1 MLKLDLNLTKE
12 QKSIRLSKLR
22 NKFANYF
29 GFVSSGS
36 IAEALSFQQ
45 AVNTQ
50 RSTEPSELGPL
61 AERSNYSV
69 SQRSSL
75 VVDRNATHIFNIMLD
90 DGSGTRKALID
101 MSLTNPTEDLS
112 ITAKLSNLISTSVE
126 PGPSMKRY
134 VEMHCCA
141 GIIGNRNQEVFHTD
155 LDQIG
160 FKTDR
165 KEREAKNKLSVFRM
179 QHPLLAPGEKNADLL
194 TVFFNAFPALELT
207 RATPVLNIKMYSSRQ
222 VFQDGKLAAISLQ
235 KFLNGAI
242 AVPDDAAHI
251 SLRAIGLASQV
262 TASSFGSTT
271 EDFQNYSI
279 VGMELFSAPQ
289 SLVNIDSTRIR
300 ENFLAP
306 IIDPFRPLASIKS
319 FDVDVKSAVGL
330 ISTKTAK
337 LEIVLHDRSRLG
349 EFADIVKP
357 DRYGQSFI
365 DAEYGWSHPDQLS
378 ADNPYADL
386 LNLTRSKEHYNIV
399 NSSFSFDDVGQVN
412 ITLNL
417 ITRGASEAT
426 ELSITGNQ
434 DAVKQQLK
442 RMEELSKLVNR
453 LSGIVYGSPDNNHNE
468 HSQQHRSEIR
478 GQQMLGAAGDSTN
491 FLFLDGDLLT
501 SLANLRQSLHDRA
514 GSSTSASSRRIA
526 LASREL
532 GTALDELVGSSSAR
546 PIRTGA
552 RTGAGVV
559 SNGQTQAET
568 DAAAAANSQR
578 SAEASA
584 SGQTTTPAV
593 APTAAN
599 SGSHSGS
606 GGHSTQVV
614 GGAVAVVQRTINGS
628 INDSL
633 RLINTTIGT
642 DFMESDIFLKTMVGN
657 VKTFVKSHNTRPQTE
672 RVTANV
678 AAQTYGAAEESV
690 VHRMPVVSLGTIFMN
705 FVAKPLA
712 MMENKF
718 EEVQVYFYNFNNKAS
733 HMSHCNISQFPI
745 YTEYF
750 AREYSRL
757 RLENMSRAVNLSV
770 MDFIGFISSKM
781 VDDSMNPA
789 YGISGLYRLKHEGNE
804 MEMTTSGRD
813 DAAKQDNFNRLMRD
827 IMTDANIGHSPDFQI
842 PQLTVDLEA
851 APYVH
856 DESKTILKIHIY
868 DKTCSSTSP
877 LRELLSLSTENL
889 MSELSAFPSDIE
901 SANANEQMQ
910 SDNAAT
916 AAAANRPHTA
926 TPHHRRSSRGAN
938 TPVSLTAAPNDSL
951 RRAWKESYEIIVNQA
966 IRAGIIVPVDAPQAV
981 QSPNTPPV
989 ATRSVRPLYRFVGG
1003 PKKLKEMVM
1012 KYVPHIIYGCMG
1024 TTVKSANLSTQQ
1036 NAQLATIN
1044 MLRNSNSD
1052 PVLANGEQ
1060 AGGVPLSVYPCELS
1074 ITTLGCPFV
1083 RYSQEVFVDFNTNTT
1098 ADNIYFI
1105 TGLQHKIEGG
1115 TYETTIKLTPNDA
1128 FGQYR
1133 NLIDQMNTGGN
1144 YLRDAS
1150 YTADRNAT
1158 TTPAQS
1164 TTSPGPATASTQ
1176 R

>member
-12 QKSIRLSKLR
+12 QKSIRLSQLR
-22 NKFANYF
+22 NKFAKYF
-29 GFVSSGS
+29 GFISSGS

-45 AVNTQ
+45 AVNAQ
-50 RSTEPSELGPL
+50 RATEPSELGPL
-61 AERSNYSV
+61 ADRSDTSV
-69 SQRSSL
+69 TQRSSL
-75 VVDRNATHIFNIMLD
+75 IADRNATHVFNIMLD
-90 DGSGTRKALID
+90 DGSGTRIALKDIYG
-101 MSLTNPTEDLS
+101 TNPAVDRS
-112 ITAKLSNLISTSVE
+112 ITAKLSDLITNSPE
-126 PGPSMKRY
+126 PGSSMKKY

-141 GIIGNRNQEVFHTD
+141 GIIGDRNAEVFHTD

-160 FKTDR
+160 FKPGDG
-165 KEREAKNKLSVFRM
+165 KEEASKQKLAVFRM

-242 AVPDDAAHI
+242 DVPEDAAHI

-262 TASSFGSTT
+262 TASAFGSTT

-289 SLVNIDSTRIR
+289 SLVNIDSTRITG
-300 ENFLAP
+300 NFLAP

-365 DAEYGWSHPDQLS
+365 DAEYGWSHPDQL
-378 ADNPYADL
+378 DVGNPYADL
-386 LNLTRSKEHYNIV
+386 LNLTRPKEHYNIV

-417 ITRGASEAT
+417 ITRGASEAS

-442 RMEELSKLVNR
+442 RMEELSKLINR
-453 LSGIVYGSPDNNHNE
+453 LSGIVYGTPNANRNE

-501 SLANLRQSLHDRA
+501 SLNNLRQSLQDRMH
-514 GSSTSASSRRIA
+514 SSNSASSQRMSQA
-526 LASREL
+526 AREL
-532 GTALDELVGSSSAR
+532 EHALNDLVGPSSAR
-546 PIRTGA
+546 PSRPRAARPPPPPPPPPAAGA
-552 RTGAGVV
+552 AG
-559 SNGQTQAET
+559 G
-568 DAAAAANSQR
+568 
-578 SAEASA
+578 
-584 SGQTTTPAV
+584 G
-593 APTAAN
+593 
-599 SGSHSGS
+599 

-614 GGAVAVVQRTINGS
+614 GGLVSGVQRTINSS

-633 RLINTTIGT
+633 SGINKVAGA
-642 DFMESDIFLKTMVGN
+642 DFIQSDIFLKTMVPI
-657 VKTFVKSHNTRPQTE
+657 VQEFVKRHSTRPQTE
-672 RVTANV
+672 RVTDSV
-678 AAQTYGAAEESV
+678 AAQTYGASDTSLLT
-690 VHRMPVVSLGTIFMN
+690 RMPVVSLGTLFMN

-718 EEVQVYFYNFNNKAS
+718 KEVQVYFYNFNNKAS

-745 YTEYF
+745 YTEHF

-789 YGISGLYRLKHEGNE
+789 YGISSLYRLKHEGNE
-804 MEMTTSGRD
+804 MEIAATGHD
-813 DAAKQDNFNRLMRD
+813 DAAKQDNFNRQMRD
-827 IMTDANIGHSPDFQI
+827 IMTAANIGHSPDFQI

-851 APYVH
+851 APYVFG
-856 DESKTILKIHIY
+856 ETETILKIHIY

-889 MSELSAFPSDIE
+889 MSELSAFPSDLE

-910 SDNAAT
+910 SDNDV
-916 AAAANRPHTA
+916 AAASATHRPRIT
-926 TPHHRRSSRGAN
+926 TPHHRTSSRGAN
-938 TPVSLTAAPNDSL
+938 TPASLTAAPNHVL
-951 RRAWKESYEIIVNQA
+951 RNAWKHSYEVIVQQA
-966 IRAGIIVPVDAPQAV
+966 IDEGIIVLVNAQPAV
-981 QSPNTPPV
+981 QSSNGTQVPTQ
-989 ATRSVRPLYRFVGG
+989 SVRPLYRFVGG
-1003 PKKLKEMVM
+1003 PKRLKEMVM
-1012 KYVPHIIYGCMG
+1012 KYSPHIIYGCMG

-1083 RYSQEVFVDFNTNTT
+1083 RYSQEIFVDFNTNTT
-1098 ADNIYFI
+1098 ADNMYFV
-1105 TGLQHKIEGG
+1105 TGLQHKMEGG

-1144 YLRDAS
+1144 YLRDAN
-1150 YTADRNAT
+1150 YTRDQNAAS
-1158 TTPAQS
+1158 TPAQS